1 VKTSEISIGKLSSP
15 RGAPRDYL
23 AIGFC
28 EVGYTM
34 IWPLRPAQLGGLRAF
49 GANPPYRTDVM
60 HLLLATICHHTFLSI
75 LDCNSVVIDLGANQ
89 GAFSHEIIKR
99 FGCTVFAAEPI
110 KSVSARIGTHPR
122 LMVLNCGIGKETG
135 EAIINVFRDRCA
147 SLLPPRPNEAATG
160 EKIEVVTFSRFLS
173 LTGVFEVDLLKL
185 DIEGAELDVLDSID
199 DETLRRIRQI
209 TVEFHDFIY
218 PGTARRVDNIR
229 QRLRAAGFHDI
240 CFSLDNSDV
249 LFINRSLR
257 VSKLNL
263 MLLRTVVKYARGIS
277 RRHGRLFRRT

>member
-1 VKTSEISIGKLSSP
+1 
-15 RGAPRDYL
+15 
-23 AIGFC
+23 
-28 EVGYTM
+28 
-34 IWPLRPAQLGGLRAF
+34 
-49 GANPPYRTDVM
+49 M
-60 HLLLATICHHTFLSI
+60 HLFLATICRHTFLPI
-75 LDCNSVVIDLGANQ
+75 LDSNSVVVDLGANQ

-99 FGCTVFAAEPI
+99 YGSIVFAAEPI
-110 KSVSARIGTHPR
+110 KSVAARIGTHPR
-122 LMVLNCGIGKETG
+122 LTVLNCGIGKETG
-135 EAIINVFRDRCA
+135 EATINMFKDRCA

-173 LTGVFEVDLLKL
+173 LTGVFEADLLKL
-185 DIEGAELDVLDSID
+185 DIEGAELDVVDSME

-218 PGTARRVDNIR
+218 PGTAGRVDSIR
-229 QRLRAAGFHDI
+229 RRLRAAGFHDI

-249 LFINRSLR
+249 LFINRNLG

-277 RRHGRLFRRT
+277 WRLRRLFQRT

>member
-1 VKTSEISIGKLSSP
+1 MAHQHIHRWRRVQ
-15 RGAPRDYL
+15 RD
-23 AIGFC
+23 
-28 EVGYTM
+28 
-34 IWPLRPAQLGGLRAF
+34 
-49 GANPPYRTDVM
+49 NPPYRTDVM
-60 HLLLATICHHTFLSI
+60 HLLLATICRHTFLPI
-75 LDCNSVVIDLGANQ
+75 LDCNSVVVDLGANE
-89 GAFSHEIIKR
+89 GSFSHEIIKR

-110 KSVSARIGTHPR
+110 KSVSARTGTHPR
-122 LMVLNCGIGKETG
+122 LTVLNCGIGKETG
-135 EAIINVFRDRCA
+135 EVTINVFRDRCA

-209 TVEFHDFIY
+209 TVEFHDY
-218 PGTARRVDNIR
+218 PDTARRVDSIR

-249 LFINRSLR
+249 LFINRNLR

-277 RRHGRLFRRT
+277 RRHGRLFPRT